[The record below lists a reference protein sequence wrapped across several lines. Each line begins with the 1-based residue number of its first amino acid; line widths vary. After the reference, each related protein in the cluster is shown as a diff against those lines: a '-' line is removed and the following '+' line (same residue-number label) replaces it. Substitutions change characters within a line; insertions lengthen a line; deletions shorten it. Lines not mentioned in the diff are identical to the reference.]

1 MSYVFHIKIQLP
13 LKGLAHFKNW
23 EKITR
28 AMISENPFAEFRKE
42 CEATLA
48 YALKKTL
55 PEIRLDKPSLNKP
68 PNTNFGQLASSL
80 CFELAKKLN
89 QKPIALAEKIVNAMR
104 KSSFSLIEN
113 VVPAGG
119 GYVNFHAEFPKF
131 SALTLKSVRHLN
143 LEYGFVKTNKPV
155 KVIVEHTSVN
165 PLHPIH
171 IGQARNPM
179 LGDALARTLK
189 YRGHTVFR
197 HYYIDDVGRQS
208 SVVAYGYAKL
218 GMPRPDEKADH
229 FVGKIYTITSC
240 LAELNRLR
248 RELELAKAVSPSDEV
263 AKINKYINEWMS
275 IAVELEE
282 KFPKLFEKLLAKI
295 GKDENPEE
303 EIIRLNRA
311 YEDGDPKAT
320 RLVRDVSEFCLQG
333 FRETQER
340 VEIRYDSWDWES
352 DLVWSNRVSE
362 VLQRLKTS
370 PFVYEEGG
378 VLEFDAEKVAR
389 VLNLKAKLGLRE
401 DYEVPPLTLM
411 RADGTT
417 LYTTRDIAYTMWKF
431 DRAERVINVIGME
444 QSLAQLQLKLALYA
458 LGYTKNAD
466 NFVHFAY
473 NLVTLPG
480 YKMSSR
486 RGRYI
491 TFDAVLDEAVE
502 RAYEEVSK
510 RSPQLKEEEKRD
522 IANFV
527 GIGAV
532 RYALVDVDPSKPVV
546 FTWDRVLNFETNS
559 APYVQ
564 YTHAR
569 ACSILRKAARE
580 PENADFA
587 LLKETLE
594 HELILSIASFPDT
607 FVEATEY
614 LKPNLIA
621 DFANALA
628 DKFNTFYNALP
639 VIKAEPHELS
649 GARIALT
656 DAIRIVL
663 HNALNLIGIVAP
675 EKM

>member
-1 MSYVFHIKIQLP
+1 
-13 LKGLAHFKNW
+13 
-23 EKITR
+23 
-28 AMISENPFAEFRKE
+28 MISENPFADFRKE
-42 CEATLA
+42 CETTLA
-48 YALKKTL
+48 YALKKAL
-55 PEIRLDKPSLNKP
+55 PEVKVETLSFNKP
-68 PNTNFGQLASSL
+68 PNSEFGQLASSL

-89 QKPIALAEKIVNAMR
+89 QKPGDLATHLVKAVG
-104 KSSFSLIEN
+104 KQKFSLLEK
-113 VVPAGG
+113 VTAAG
-119 GYVNFHAEFPKF
+119 GYVNFHVNFPKF
-131 SALTLKSVRHLN
+131 SSLTLESIRQLGSA
-143 LEYGFVKTNKPV
+143 YGFVKTEKPV
-155 KVIVEHTSVN
+155 KIIVEHTSVN

-179 LGDALARTLK
+179 IGDALARILK
-189 YRGHTVFR
+189 YRGHAVAR

-218 GMPRPDEKADH
+218 GEPQPDEKADH

-240 LAELNRLR
+240 LVELNRLR
-248 RELELAKAVSPSDEV
+248 RELELVKAVSPSDEV
-263 AKINKYINEWMS
+263 AKVTKQIDEWMS
-275 IAVELEE
+275 IAAELEE
-282 KFPKLFEKLLAKI
+282 KFPALFEKLLSKI
-295 GKDENPEE
+295 GEEENPEE
-303 EIIRLNRA
+303 EINRLNRA
-311 YEDGDPKAT
+311 YEDGDPEAK
-320 RLVRDVSEFCLQG
+320 RLIREVSELCLQG
-333 FRETQER
+333 FRETQAR
-340 VEIRYDSWDWES
+340 VEISYDSWDWES
-352 DLVWSNRVSE
+352 DFVWSSQVSE
-362 VLQRLKTS
+362 VLQKLKTS
-370 PFVYEEGG
+370 PFVYSEGG
-378 VLEFDAEKVAR
+378 VLEFDAEKVAC

-401 DYEVPPLTLM
+401 DYEVPPLTLV

-417 LYTTRDIAYTMWKF
+417 LYTTRDVAYTLWKF
-431 DRAERVINVIGME
+431 SRAERVINVIGME
-444 QSLAQLQLKLALYA
+444 QSLAQLQLKIALYA
-458 LGYTKNAD
+458 LGYGRFAD

-473 NLVTLPG
+473 NLITLPG

-491 TFDAVLDEAVE
+491 TFDEVLSEAVD

-510 RSPQLKEEEKRD
+510 RSPQLSEEEKRG
-522 IANFV
+522 IADFV
-527 GIGAV
+527 GLGAV

-587 LLKETLE
+587 LLKEKLE
-594 HELILSIASFPDT
+594 RELILSLASFPDA

-614 LKPNLIA
+614 LKPNVISA
-621 DFANALA
+621 FTDALA

-639 VIKAEPHELS
+639 VIKAETQELS
-649 GARIALT
+649 DARIALT

-663 HNALNLIGIVAP
+663 RNALKLIGVVAP

>member
-1 MSYVFHIKIQLP
+1 
-13 LKGLAHFKNW
+13 
-23 EKITR
+23 
-28 AMISENPFAEFRKE
+28 
-42 CEATLA
+42 
-48 YALKKTL
+48 
-55 PEIRLDKPSLNKP
+55 
-68 PNTNFGQLASSL
+68 
-80 CFELAKKLN
+80 
-89 QKPIALAEKIVNAMR
+89 
-104 KSSFSLIEN
+104 
-113 VVPAGG
+113 
-119 GYVNFHAEFPKF
+119 
-131 SALTLKSVRHLN
+131 
-143 LEYGFVKTNKPV
+143 
-155 KVIVEHTSVN
+155 
-165 PLHPIH
+165 
-171 IGQARNPM
+171 
-179 LGDALARTLK
+179 
-189 YRGHTVFR
+189 
-197 HYYIDDVGRQS
+197 
-208 SVVAYGYAKL
+208 
-218 GMPRPDEKADH
+218 
-229 FVGKIYTITSC
+229 YTITSC
-240 LAELNRLR
+240 LVELNRLR

-263 AKINKYINEWMS
+263 SKITKQIDEWMS
-275 IAVELEE
+275 IAAELEE
-282 KFPKLFEKLLAKI
+282 KFPTLFEKLLAKI

-303 EIIRLNRA
+303 EINRLNRA
-311 YEDGDPKAT
+311 YEDGDPAAKK
-320 RLVRDVSEFCLQG
+320 LVRNVSELCLRG

-352 DLVWSNRVSE
+352 DLVWSSQVSE
-362 VLQRLKTS
+362 VLQKLKTS
-370 PFVYEEGG
+370 PFVYAEGE

-389 VLNLKAKLGLRE
+389 ILNLKARLGLRE

-444 QSLAQLQLKLALYA
+444 QALAQLQLKLALYA
-458 LGYTKNAD
+458 LGYDKHAD

-510 RSPQLKEEEKRD
+510 RSPQLTEEEKRD

-527 GIGAV
+527 GTGAV
-532 RYALVDVDPSKPVV
+532 RYALVDVDASKPVV

-587 LLKETLE
+587 LLKEMLE
-594 HELILSIASFPDT
+594 RELILSLASFPDT
-607 FVEATEY
+607 FIEATEY

-639 VIKAEPHELS
+639 VIKAEPQELS
-649 GARIALT
+649 DARLALT

>member
-1 MSYVFHIKIQLP
+1 
-13 LKGLAHFKNW
+13 
-23 EKITR
+23 
-28 AMISENPFAEFRKE
+28 MISENPFAEFRKE
-42 CEATLA
+42 CETTLA

-55 PEIRLDKPSLNKP
+55 PEIKIDTLSLNKP

-89 QKPIALAEKIVNAMR
+89 QKPIALAEHLVNAMR
-104 KSSFSLIEN
+104 KSRFSLIEK
-113 VVPAGG
+113 VVPAGE
-119 GYVNFHAEFPKF
+119 GYVNFHADFSKF
-131 SALTLKSVRHLN
+131 SALALTSVRQLN
-143 LEYGFVKTNKPV
+143 FEYGFVKTDKPV

-171 IGQARNPM
+171 IGQARNPV
-179 LGDALARTLK
+179 LGDALARILK
-189 YRGHTVFR
+189 CRGHTVFC

-218 GMPRPDEKADH
+218 GRPRPDEKADH

-240 LAELNRLR
+240 LVELNRLR
-248 RELELAKAVSPSDEV
+248 RELELAKAVSPPDEV
-263 AKINKYINEWMS
+263 AKITKQIDEWMS
-275 IAVELEE
+275 IAAELEE
-282 KFPKLFEKLLAKI
+282 KFPTLFEKLLAKI

-303 EIIRLNRA
+303 EINRLNRA
-311 YEDGDPKAT
+311 YEDGEPEAT
-320 RLVRDVSEFCLQG
+320 KLVRDVSELCLQG

-352 DLVWSNRVSE
+352 DLVWSSQVSE
-362 VLQRLKTS
+362 VLQKLKTS
-370 PFVYEEGG
+370 PFVCTEGE

-401 DYEVPPLTLM
+401 DYEVPPLTLI

-458 LGYTKNAD
+458 LGYSKHAD

-473 NLVTLPG
+473 NLVTLPS

-491 TFDAVLDEAVE
+491 TFDEVLDEAVE

-510 RSPQLKEEEKRD
+510 RSPQLTEKEKRD

-532 RYALVDVDPSKPVV
+532 RYALVDVDASKPVV

-569 ACSILRKAARE
+569 ACSILRKAARK

-587 LLKETLE
+587 LLTETLE
-594 HELILSIASFPDT
+594 HELILSLASFPDT
-607 FVEATEY
+607 FTEATEY

-639 VIKAEPHELS
+639 VIKAEPQELS
-649 GARIALT
+649 DARIALT